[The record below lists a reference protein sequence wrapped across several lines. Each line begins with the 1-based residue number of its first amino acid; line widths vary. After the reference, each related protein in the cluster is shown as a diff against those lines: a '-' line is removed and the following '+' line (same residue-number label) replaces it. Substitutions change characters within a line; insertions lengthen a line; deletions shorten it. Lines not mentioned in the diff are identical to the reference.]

1 MSVSPTQLGHFSEF
15 WVAEKECHGKET
27 QKQTAQPQRVR
38 CSHVFS
44 NRAKGNR
51 AEGHDA
57 KGHHG
62 HADNT
67 PSHLRSGVKLHQ
79 GHIKGHKDPAHEP
92 YEEQGREG
100 RDIGCTL
107 GKEDKTDS
115 PRQAVD

>member
-1 MSVSPTQLGHFSEF
+1 MTMFPRLLGYFSEF
-15 WVAEKECHGKET
+15 WVAEKEYHGKET
-27 QKQTAQPQRVR
+27 QEQAAEPQRIR

-44 NRAKGNR
+44 NRAEGDC

-67 PSHLRSGVKLHQ
+67 SSHLRRGVNLDQ

-92 YEEQGREG
+92 YEEHERK
-100 RDIGCTL
+100 RRRI
-107 GKEDKTDS
+107 
-115 PRQAVD
+115 